1 MNIQMSKGI
10 KGDSPRARIGRP
22 TERGAS
28 MIELAFLLPIL
39 IVLAFGVVDIG
50 RLIHAR
56 LVITNV
62 SREGGSLASRDIREG
77 SALIAM
83 LQSSAAPFDL
93 KTTDGRIWVTRIKSG
108 TSTNNPE
115 PFIESRFDG
124 GTLNANS
131 SITGAVGNTPGGLSP
146 AIHNHLQFDSQNNTS
161 DISEVTVVE
170 VFYLYRPITPLPKF
184 VENLVLP
191 GSGGML
197 IGSKAVF

>member
-1 MNIQMSKGI
+1 
-10 KGDSPRARIGRP
+10 
-22 TERGAS
+22 

-39 IVLAFGVVDIG
+39 IMLAFGVVDIG

-62 SREGGSLASRDIREG
+62 SREGGSLASRDIRQG
-77 SALIAM
+77 NALITM
-83 LQSSAAPFDL
+83 LQSSASPFDL
-93 KTTDGRIWVTRIKSG
+93 KNAEGRIWLTRIKAG
-108 TSTNNPE
+108 EKKEDPE
-115 PFIESRFDG
+115 PHIDSRFTG
-124 GTLNANS
+124 GTLVAAS
-131 SITGAVGNTPGGLSP
+131 AITGSVGNAPGGLSP
-146 AIHNHLQFDSQNNTS
+146 ALYNHLRFNTGNS
-161 DISEVTVVE
+161 TADISEITVVE